1 MDINFHYLMMISN
14 TMFNREVVTELQKY
28 GLTPGQPKVLDYLFD
43 HDGAMQKEIALKTFT
58 DVATLTGILT
68 KMEEKGLIERKTK
81 NGNRRSFCIYLT
93 EKGWEKAKNV
103 KQTFIEKEEKALNGI
118 TPSEREEFLKT
129 TEKICG
135 NLINME
141 EFKK

>member
-1 MDINFHYLMMISN
+1 ML
-14 TMFNREVVTELQKY
+14 
-28 GLTPGQPKVLDYLFD
+28 
-43 HDGAMQKEIALKTFT
+43 
-58 DVATLTGILT
+58 
-68 KMEEKGLIERKTK
+68 
-81 NGNRRSFCIYLT
+81 
-93 EKGWEKAKNV
+93 EKAKNV

>member
-14 TMFNREVVTELQKY
+14 AMFNREVVTELQKY

-68 KMEEKGLIERKTK
+68 KMEEKGLIERKNK
-81 NGNRRSFCIYLT
+81 KRKPPFFLYLPYG
-93 EKGWEKAKNV
+93 KRLGKSQKC
-103 KQTFIEKEEKALNGI
+103 
-118 TPSEREEFLKT
+118 KT
-129 TEKICG
+129 D
-135 NLINME
+135 
-141 EFKK
+141 FY